1 MRSDLTCGILILQTF
16 KRGLDLDII
25 LETLLGSFAGAASP
39 PRTRSASV
47 VSVSGEHRTAQPSH
61 GSRKLNPGL
70 AAPRRRDPAAH
81 PSPLAGEY
89 QSALRRHWTPL

>member
-47 VSVSGEHRTAQPSH
+47 VSVSGEHRTA
-61 GSRKLNPGL
+61 
-70 AAPRRRDPAAH
+70 RDV
-81 PSPLAGEY
+81 SFK
-89 QSALRRHWTPL
+89 